1 VLTNFQFV
9 INLRQRM
16 GSTRLE
22 ALSRAFHVRLLQ
34 YSCALLAI
42 SGWVLGFSESRLNA
56 ATPASFTQS
65 QQEIPSALQAT
76 ADDPVKSPPNLK
88 TSEDWNRRLKE
99 LLDSNPSAPTA
110 GREEYRVGPEDVI
123 DINVFQAQELNREV
137 RVAASGEI
145 SLPLLGAVRAAGLT
159 PQGLEYVLQELLR
172 RTYMKDPHVSV
183 FVREMQSHPVSVMG
197 AVKRPGVFQLR
208 ESKSLLEIL
217 SLAEGLADD
226 AGDTVII
233 LRDAGLNGSSDSAVE
248 RPVAIALSAAAAPN
262 AGDKSAAAS
271 SRNDGNS
278 PSENAI
284 RVDLKDLLESTDTRH
299 NPVVYPGDIVKVARA
314 GIVYVVGEVR
324 KPGGFA
330 LKSNEKIS
338 VLQAIALSEGLTR
351 TAAMSD
357 ARIIR
362 TDQQSGER
370 KETMIDLSKIMK
382 GKGQD
387 PILEPKDIVFVPN
400 SATKTTLSRGVE
412 IAVQTLAGLLI
423 FHW

>member
-1 VLTNFQFV
+1 LEWSRRLCDGKELCLSLVLGVLTNFQFV

-145 SLPLLGAVRAAGLT
+145 SLPLLGAARTGIRASRIA
-159 PQGLEYVLQELLR
+159 P
-172 RTYMKDPHVSV
+172 PHL
-183 FVREMQSHPVSVMG
+183 H
-197 AVKRPGVFQLR
+197 
-208 ESKSLLEIL
+208 
-217 SLAEGLADD
+217 
-226 AGDTVII
+226 
-233 LRDAGLNGSSDSAVE
+233 E
-248 RPVAIALSAAAAPN
+248 R
-262 AGDKSAAAS
+262 S
-271 SRNDGNS
+271 SR
-278 PSENAI
+278 
-284 RVDLKDLLESTDTRH
+284 
-299 NPVVYPGDIVKVARA
+299 
-314 GIVYVVGEVR
+314 
-324 KPGGFA
+324 
-330 LKSNEKIS
+330 
-338 VLQAIALSEGLTR
+338 
-351 TAAMSD
+351 
-357 ARIIR
+357 
-362 TDQQSGER
+362 
-370 KETMIDLSKIMK
+370 
-382 GKGQD
+382 
-387 PILEPKDIVFVPN
+387 
-400 SATKTTLSRGVE
+400 
-412 IAVQTLAGLLI
+412 
-423 FHW
+423 